1 MQNSDI
7 EKCIP
12 MAASNDNFFWKF
24 SWMTASQRQLQRYI
38 YLREILDLLEMN
50 LASQGTAPAPQSQ
63 KHFFS
68 LWQQSLVFSKEGY
81 WDMRKS
87 FTVDSTL
94 SY

>member
-7 EKCIP
+7 EKCIL

-50 LASQGTAPAPQSQ
+50 
-63 KHFFS
+63 
-68 LWQQSLVFSKEGY
+68 FSK
-81 WDMRKS
+81 
-87 FTVDSTL
+87 L
-94 SY
+94 